1 LRVKWIRRALLDLE
15 EVEAYIAR
23 GNPAAAAEVALNI
36 ARAVSLLQEQP
47 GIGRAGRVP
56 GTRELVIP
64 DSPFIVPYRVK
75 DNIVQ
80 VLRVYHASRRWPDG
94 FSLI

>member
-1 LRVKWIRRALLDLE
+1 MRVKWIRRALRDLD

-23 GNPAAAAEVALNI
+23 DNPAAAAEAVLGI

-47 GIGRAGRVP
+47 GLGRADRVP

-64 DSPFIVPYRVK
+64 DTPFIVPYRVK

-80 VLRVYHASRRWPDG
+80 VLRVYHASRRWPGG
-94 FSLI
+94 F

>member
-1 LRVKWIRRALLDLE
+1 LRVKWIRRALRDLD

-23 GNPAAAAEVALNI
+23 DNPAAAAETVLGI

-64 DSPFIVPYRVK
+64 DSPYIVPYRVK

-80 VLRVYHASRRWPDG
+80 VLRVYHASRQWPDC
-94 FSLI
+94 F

>member
-1 LRVKWIRRALLDLE
+1 LRVKWIKRALLDLE

-23 GNPAAAAEVALNI
+23 DNPAAAAEVALNI

-47 GIGRAGRVP
+47 GLGRAGRVP

-80 VLRVYHASRRWPDG
+80 VLRVYHASRRWPGG
-94 FSLI
+94 F

>member
-1 LRVKWIRRALLDLE
+1 LRVKWIRRALRDLD

-23 GNPAAAAEVALNI
+23 DNPAAAAETVLGI

-47 GIGRAGRVP
+47 GLGRAGRVP

-64 DSPFIVPYRVK
+64 DSPYIVPYRVK

-80 VLRVYHASRRWPDG
+80 VLRVYHASRQWPDC
-94 FSLI
+94 F

>member
-1 LRVKWIRRALLDLE
+1 LRVKWIRQALLDLE

-23 GNPAAAAEVALNI
+23 DNPTAAAGTVLGI

-56 GTRELVIP
+56 GTRELVVP
-64 DSPFIVPYRVK
+64 NTPFIVPYRVK

-80 VLRVYHASRRWPDG
+80 VLRVYHASRRWPGG
-94 FSLI
+94 F

>member
-1 LRVKWIRRALLDLE
+1 MREKWIRLALRDLD

-23 GNPAAAAEVALNI
+23 DNPAAAAEVALNI

-47 GIGRAGRVP
+47 GLGRAGRVS

-80 VLRVYHASRRWPDG
+80 VLRVYHASRRWPGG
-94 FSLI
+94 F

>member
-1 LRVKWIRRALLDLE
+1 LRVKWIRRALRDLD

-23 GNPAAAAEVALNI
+23 DNPAAAAETVLGI

-64 DSPFIVPYRVK
+64 DSPYIVPYRVK

-80 VLRVYHASRRWPDG
+80 VLRVYHASRRWPDC
-94 FSLI
+94 F

>member
-1 LRVKWIRRALLDLE
+1 LRVKWIRRALRDLD

-23 GNPAAAAEVALNI
+23 DNPAAAAETVLGI

-64 DSPFIVPYRVK
+64 DSSYIVPYRVK

-80 VLRVYHASRRWPDG
+80 VLRVYHASRQWPDC
-94 FSLI
+94 F

>member
-1 LRVKWIRRALLDLE
+1 MRVKWIRRALRDLD

-23 GNPAAAAEVALNI
+23 DNPAAAAETVLGI

-64 DSPFIVPYRVK
+64 DSPYIVPYRVK

-80 VLRVYHASRRWPDG
+80 VLRVYHASRQWPDC
-94 FSLI
+94 F